1 MQKPP
6 LTAEAPQN
14 DEVSQRGERSKV
26 SASSLRS
33 LIVLRR
39 LCGEEAFRR
48 WWDLIL
54 KDHQPTGRLENISAS
69 RQRRL
74 TPTRHPASERNSIVA
89 DATWE
94 TICAHRGLKPTAKLR
109 RRAAAGFASTPRLP
123 PHNRTASDQC
133 RQAGWLAPIRSSV
146 SKLPALAS

>member
-1 MQKPP
+1 MF
-6 LTAEAPQN
+6 
-14 DEVSQRGERSKV
+14 
-26 SASSLRS
+26 
-33 LIVLRR
+33 
-39 LCGEEAFRR
+39 FRR
-48 WWDLIL
+48 STALDFSSGVQ
-54 KDHQPTGRLENISAS
+54 HTGRLEYISAS
-69 RQRRL
+69 HKLRL
-74 TPTRHPASERNSIVA
+74 TPTGHPPSERNSIVA

-146 SKLPALAS
+146 SKLPALASLLHDRVLCESGSDRKSVV